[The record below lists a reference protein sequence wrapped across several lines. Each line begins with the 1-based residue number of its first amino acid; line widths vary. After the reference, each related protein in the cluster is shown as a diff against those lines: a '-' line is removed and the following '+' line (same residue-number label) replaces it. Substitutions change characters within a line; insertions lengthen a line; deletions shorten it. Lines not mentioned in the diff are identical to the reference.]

1 VSTIKLQSPLL
12 RICTG
17 SELLVP
23 AFSDLNSCK
32 SALTN
37 VCQITYCQFCRH
49 SGVSTYLVTRGAVAC
64 PFVTSM
70 PNETH
75 PWYALQVAS
84 HCERAVSAGLGLRGY
99 EGFLPVFRSRRRWSD
114 RYRDVDLP
122 LFPGYVFC
130 RLDVKKR
137 LPVLLTP
144 GVVRIV
150 GFGRTPVPVD
160 EGEIASL
167 QTVVRSGLLMRP
179 WPFLRAGQMVT
190 LEEGP
195 LRNATGIL
203 TEIDGS
209 EQLVVSVS
217 LLCRSLA
224 VAVPRHSIRPVDKRR
239 FVANTR

>member
-1 VSTIKLQSPLL
+1 MVRSLSGCRSSP
-12 RICTG
+12 
-17 SELLVP
+17 
-23 AFSDLNSCK
+23 FSRLC
-32 SALTN
+32 
-37 VCQITYCQFCRH
+37 
-49 SGVSTYLVTRGAVAC
+49 
-64 PFVTSM
+64 
-70 PNETH
+70 
-75 PWYALQVAS
+75 
-84 HCERAVSAGLGLRGY
+84 
-99 EGFLPVFRSRRRWSD
+99 FLPAGREKASARAPD
-114 RYRDVDLP
+114 A
-122 LFPGYVFC
+122 GC
-130 RLDVKKR
+130 
-137 LPVLLTP
+137 
-144 GVVRIV
+144 VRIV